1 MDFLTTLEILLASFF
16 GMVCFVAPTRMR
28 PRILSL
34 SARIDRLRRSRW
46 QLLAIIAVMLVLR
59 IQHELPP
66 AIELT
71 VALMFLV
78 LLAFPVRQL
87 VKARQP

>member
-1 MDFLTTLEILLASFF
+1 LVDFFTAVEIFFAGFF
-16 GMVCFVAPTRMR
+16 GMVCFVAPRRLRT
-28 PRILSL
+28 RILSL
-34 SARIDRLRRSRW
+34 PGRIDRLRRSRW

-71 VALMFLV
+71 VALLFVV

-87 VKARQP
+87 VKARD

>member
-1 MDFLTTLEILLASFF
+1 MVDILTTIEILLASCF
-16 GMVCFVAPTRMR
+16 GMVCFLAPTRMR
-28 PRILSL
+28 PGILSL
-34 SARIDRLRRSRW
+34 SSRIDRLRRSRW
-46 QLLAIIAVMLVLR
+46 QLLAIVAVMLALR
-59 IQHELPP
+59 IQQQLPP

-87 VKARQP
+87 AKARR

>member
-1 MDFLTTLEILLASFF
+1 MVDILTTIEILSASFF
-16 GMVCFVAPTRMR
+16 GMVCFLAPTRMR
-28 PRILSL
+28 PGILSL
-34 SARIDRLRRSRW
+34 SSRIDRLRRSRW
-46 QLLAIIAVMLVLR
+46 QLLAIVAVMLALR
-59 IQHELPP
+59 IQHQLPP

-87 VKARQP
+87 AKARR